1 MKTDDAFLNRDQ
13 EIRIIG
19 AGATGLS
26 LALFLAE
33 RGYKPRLMDRRPPS
47 VISKALGINP
57 NTLLLLESSGVTERF
72 LKNGWKAQTWNYR
85 AGNKLLYRSDLS
97 KVKHKYPFMLIQPQN
112 ETESILAA
120 ALEERGITIE
130 RGIELIDMLSMKDRS
145 KLALKKV
152 GSDDILTEE
161 VYGIVVASDGS
172 HSTSR
177 NALGITFDGWDHDEE
192 FFIYDI
198 ELSTSLPHNEV
209 HYFMFREGGML
220 MLHIRDGVWRVA
232 GNMLNVLSYLPAG
245 TRVGKISWEAVFSVS
260 ERVASTFSTGKIFIL
275 GDAAHI
281 HSPVGA
287 KGMNLCI
294 EDSHIFAKLVSEGRE
309 AEFSRLRRPVIR
321 KNVSLLGQLTDKIGG
336 NNMLGRTLRQNA
348 GKLSFLFPLVMP
360 RMNKFLLG
368 LK

>member
-1 MKTDDAFLNRDQ
+1 MPAANALLNREQ

-33 RGYKPRLMDRRPPS
+33 RGYRPRLMDKRPPS

-57 NTLLLLESSGVTERF
+57 NTLLLLESTGVTKRF
-72 LKNGWKAQTWNYR
+72 LENGWKAQTWNYR
-85 AGNKLLYRSDLS
+85 AGNKLLYKSDLS
-97 KVKHKYPFMLIQPQN
+97 KVKHKYPFMLVQPQN
-112 ETESILAA
+112 ETEAILAA
-120 ALEERGITIE
+120 ALEERGITVE
-130 RGIELIDMLSMKDRS
+130 RGIELIDIFSMNERS
-145 KLALKKV
+145 KLALRNA
-152 GSDDILTEE
+152 GSNDIYTEE
-161 VYGIVVASDGS
+161 INGIVVASDGS
-172 HSTSR
+172 HSTCRTS
-177 NALGITFDGWDHDEE
+177 LGITFDGWDHDEE

-198 ELSTSLPHNEV
+198 ELSTPLPHNDV

-232 GNMLNVLSYLPAG
+232 GNMVNVLNYLPAG
-245 TRVGKISWEAVFSVS
+245 TSTGKISWEAVFTVS
-260 ERVASTFSTGKIFIL
+260 ERVALKFSTGNIFIL

-294 EDSHIFAKLVSEGRE
+294 EDSHIFAELVSEGHQ
-309 AEFSRLRRPVIR
+309 AEFNTLRRPVIR
-321 KNVSLLGQLTDKIGG
+321 KNVNMLGQLTDKIGG
-336 NNMLGRTLRQNA
+336 NNMFGRTLRQNA
-348 GKLSFLFPLVMP
+348 GKLSFLFPLIMP
-360 RMNKFLLG
+360 RMSKFLLG